1 MDSSVADAVN
11 AYEHIL
17 LQSAQRPSSPSN
29 QIAQPIPK
37 WAISKNS
44 LLPPSLASSRLGLFA
59 SSLSINQA
67 PDDPLFAL
75 IKLYADPTLSLSK
88 ALNPLSFSPFEL
100 DWGIGMCWHLYI
112 ILSRIMRVRDF
123 ADRSYSG
130 TRSKDKPTGN
140 LVNGFGGSGRR
151 ELSSSSS
158 SMSDISRDEVDD
170 KASSEGH
177 SPTADLLT
185 SSYAFELESRGMI
198 QEAAFV
204 LLHLEGSVGYV
215 SSPTLMN
222 VGRSLFI
229 YHLIDAKRLSKIS
242 WHVLVTS
249 LTTGPPLDWLEP

>member
-1 MDSSVADAVN
+1 VDSSVADAVN
-11 AYEHIL
+11 TYEHIL
-17 LQSAQRPSSPSN
+17 LQSAQSSSSPSN

-37 WAISKNS
+37 WAISKNVV
-44 LLPPSLASSRLGLFA
+44 LPPSLASSRLGLFT

-88 ALNPLSFSPFEL
+88 ALNPLSFSPNGL

-123 ADRSYSG
+123 ADRSHSG
-130 TRSKDKPTGN
+130 PTSKDKPPGN
-140 LVNGFGGSGRR
+140 FMNDFGGTGRR
-151 ELSSSSS
+151 ELSSS
-158 SMSDISRDEVDD
+158 MGDISRDEDEP
-170 KASSEGH
+170 SEGH

-198 QEAAFV
+198 QETAFV

-215 SSPTLMN
+215 SHSLMN
-222 VGRSLFI
+222 IDLYLFGDR
-229 YHLIDAKRLSKIS
+229 LIGAKRLSK
-242 WHVLVTS
+242 TS
-249 LTTGPPLDWLEP
+249 

>member
-11 AYEHIL
+11 MYEHIL
-17 LQSAQRPSSPSN
+17 LQSAQSSSN

-37 WAISKNS
+37 RAISKNN
-44 LLPPSLASSRLGLFA
+44 LLPPSLASSRLGLFT
-59 SSLSINQA
+59 SGLSINQA

-88 ALNPLSFSPFEL
+88 ALNPLSFSPYGL

-130 TRSKDKPTGN
+130 AKSKDKPPGN
-140 LVNGFGGSGRR
+140 LVNGFGGTGRR

-158 SMSDISRDEVDD
+158 ISDISRDEDDDD
-170 KASSEGH
+170 KELSEGH

-215 SSPTLMN
+215 FLHTITHELW
-222 VGRSLFI
+222 GRSFLI
-229 YHLIDAKRLSKIS
+229 YF
-242 WHVLVTS
+242 
-249 LTTGPPLDWLEP
+249 G